1 MDITA
6 EKYYDN
12 NLENY
17 NLLNNIDPMTAKQ
30 AIKMMEEYHQEKL
43 KLLGIGVVVGQCEKL
58 PDNDISKLKV
68 GQYVKCVK
76 DVKPAKYFTVG
87 KKYTVIGKRVNE
99 PYRQDALQIRH
110 DNGNTYWIT
119 FKNTYKRW
127 GC

>member
-1 MDITA
+1 MITR
-6 EKYYDN
+6 
-12 NLENY
+12 
-17 NLLNNIDPMTAKQ
+17 
-30 AIKMMEEYHQEKL
+30 EEYL
-43 KLLGIGVVVGQCEKL
+43 KSLDIVEAYHEQLNLQIVRHCEKL

-68 GQYVKCVK
+68 GEYIKCVK

-87 KKYTVIGKRVNE
+87 KKYLIIGKRLNE
-99 PYRQDALQIRH
+99 PYHQDALQIRH